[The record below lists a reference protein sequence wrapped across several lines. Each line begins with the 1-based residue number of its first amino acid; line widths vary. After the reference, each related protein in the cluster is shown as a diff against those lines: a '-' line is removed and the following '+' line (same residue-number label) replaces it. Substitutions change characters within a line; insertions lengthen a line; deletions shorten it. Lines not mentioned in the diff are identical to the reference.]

1 MARAVAGRP
10 TKGADVTTTP
20 PVRELPKV
28 TAGSSVSTAV
38 AIARVA
44 KKPVVESAAPVRHA
58 ASSEPAK
65 REIALPSGRDVVEM
79 TLADLVGMLD
89 KRKNGV
95 REVYADDA
103 TDREEL
109 IETGQ
114 PIVLSRGSQAS
125 LVARMLGRR

>member
-1 MARAVAGRP
+1 M
-10 TKGADVTTTP
+10 
-20 PVRELPKV
+20 
-28 TAGSSVSTAV
+28 

>member
-1 MARAVAGRP
+1 
-10 TKGADVTTTP
+10 
-20 PVRELPKV
+20 
-28 TAGSSVSTAV
+28 
-38 AIARVA
+38 
-44 KKPVVESAAPVRHA
+44 
-58 ASSEPAK
+58 
-65 REIALPSGRDVVEM
+65 M